1 MKFRQA
7 KKIIVRELEKAVKHE
22 PNYYGWLDG
31 PLRWRKALR
40 VYYRHIRKNHKL
52 NWKPRY

>member
-31 PLRWRKALR
+31 PPRWRKALR

-52 NWKPRY
+52 NWKPMY